1 MEFKN
6 GMIYRYEKSGAP
18 SLSEISPDLK
28 QPMKDAPPRPDSDD
42 PPRPNS
48 NDPPRSDAEDIPLP
62 DSEVIP
68 RPDAEDPESED
79 PESEDPE
86 SEDSETEDSE
96 TEDPSRPRI
105 KNPRFSSDIPDLN
118 QDFLDLHHKIGVL
131 LNVAGDGKEKRRGA
145 ILWKKPNKPDQGYL
159 SRPTPVKKRRSW

>member
-28 QPMKDAPPRPDSDD
+28 QPMKDAPPRPDPDD

-48 NDPPRSDAEDIPLP
+48 NDPPRPDAEDIPRP
-62 DSEVIP
+62 DS
-68 RPDAEDPESED
+68 EDPESED